1 MLRSNI
7 PPLFFSSNEWQT
19 IFDVVLYNRL
29 LSIWMIMNCKVPN
42 KYKVCVLRME
52 AKGLQFD
59 INGMER
65 LFEFACHRRLILH
78 LRLCCY
84 NLNAILFSFSL
95 SLFLSISCSSV
106 SFGWMCALF
115 SFSLY
120 PFVRFLLEPDEEKLH
135 TEIDTKKCEI
145 TPTGTGT
152 WKCLWIDWNKSKYVF
167 VCVPAHTQ
175 QMIQNLL

>member
-84 NLNAILFSFSL
+84 NLNAIPFSFSL
-95 SLFLSISCSSV
+95 SL
-106 SFGWMCALF
+106 
-115 SFSLY
+115 SL
-120 PFVRFLLEPDEEKLH
+120 
-135 TEIDTKKCEI
+135 
-145 TPTGTGT
+145 
-152 WKCLWIDWNKSKYVF
+152 
-167 VCVPAHTQ
+167 
-175 QMIQNLL
+175 NLLFFCLVWLNVCAFFIQLVPVCSLFTRTGWGKITHRNRHKKMRNHPDRHGHMKMSMDRLK